1 MFASQYLLTV
11 LICSLTYFVVDE
23 FVLSG
28 FRPKK
33 LNCKCL
39 CRYINTKWHF
49 LDGLNITQRAVK
61 NIVQK
66 DFEENVEG
74 NITIDKQSLST
85 IIQKKISVKTGRPV
99 STSIGWTAMLFLA
112 VPCVLIVSVD
122 LMDMMRYLQRR
133 NDITFNGGQAYIC
146 H

>member
-1 MFASQYLLTV
+1 MLTV
-11 LICSLTYFVVDE
+11 LICSLSYFVVDE
-23 FVLSG
+23 FVLSE
-28 FRPKK
+28 FRPKM

-39 CRYINTKWHF
+39 CRYINKKWHF
-49 LDGLNITQRAVK
+49 LDGLNITERAVK

-74 NITIDKQSLST
+74 NITVDKQSLST

-99 STSIGWTAMLFLA
+99 SASIGWTAMLFLA
-112 VPCVLIVSVD
+112 VPCVLIVSID
-122 LMDMMRYLQRR
+122 LMDMMRYLQRQNNTPF
-133 NDITFNGGQAYIC
+133 NDVQAYIC